1 MTDVVFF
8 PGGEGGP
15 VARIGGKAAS
25 LVWLCDAGFDVPP
38 GAVLTVGFF
47 EPWLVSV
54 QALGEW
60 RALVESGPNE
70 WPARCDAVKRR
81 ALTLPFDDAQRAG
94 LATLARLPGERFAV
108 RSSSPDE
115 DLGVAS
121 FAGGYETRLGVARDG
136 LEEAVRACFASCL
149 DARVLVYK
157 REHGFDP
164 FAPRIAVIVQ
174 QQVDSE
180 VAGVA
185 FSVNP
190 LTNDYD
196 EAVFDASW
204 GLGESVVS
212 GAVTPDHFVVDKVDG
227 GVLSRELGAKQT
239 SLHVAEDGP
248 RRRRGHRSDELCL
261 TDAQLAEATR
271 TLTAIEA
278 ARGEPVDV
286 ELAWA
291 DGRLHVLQ
299 ARPITAWVP
308 LHPSMQTRPGER
320 RRLYMDAALS
330 GGLATNAPLSPFGES
345 FFERFAALMIRHY
358 VGALP
363 WTLGPGDEVA
373 FLRGGRLYA
382 ELSNVLWL
390 VGPKLIAR
398 NQEGFDDLMAASLRA
413 IDRAR
418 YRAKRRPVWV
428 SPWSVVLYLRAV
440 WRARTMLANM
450 VRAVVAPDRFRV
462 RYDAAVARFAARFA
476 DVSAEGSVTAL
487 LEERGVEVI
496 DHVLGTLMPGL
507 LVAMLG
513 TTLAAKVVPKHL
525 RALGERL
532 ERGFEGNVVV
542 DMSIALHRMSKLL
555 DPADMEAPERLAAR
569 LEAGELPDAFLTAW
583 RVFLAE
589 HGWRGP
595 HEVDAGQPR
604 YADAPILALR
614 QMCGMAR
621 SDFDPG
627 ATHAT
632 YVEERRAAHATLTS
646 QLGLV
651 RRALLRRAHL
661 WIDRFMGTRDTPKH
675 QYLMLFAA
683 ARERAVRQGEAL
695 AAAGRLDAADHV
707 FDLRI
712 EDVERAEADLTIDLR
727 ALRLERTAFVDRL
740 RAVVK
745 GFPPIIDSRGRII
758 RPARGEERPGE
769 VSGMPISPGVVRG
782 PAKTLLDP
790 HSKPIEPGD
799 VLIAYTTDPGWTP
812 LFVNAAA
819 VVLEVGGVLQHGA
832 GVAREYGKPCVCGIE
847 GATERLRDLELV
859 EVDG

>member
-1 MTDVVFF
+1 
-8 PGGEGGP
+8 
-15 VARIGGKAAS
+15 
-25 LVWLCDAGFDVPP
+25 
-38 GAVLTVGFF
+38 
-47 EPWLVSV
+47 
-54 QALGEW
+54 
-60 RALVESGPNE
+60 
-70 WPARCDAVKRR
+70 
-81 ALTLPFDDAQRAG
+81 
-94 LATLARLPGERFAV
+94 
-108 RSSSPDE
+108 
-115 DLGVAS
+115 
-121 FAGGYETRLGVARDG
+121 
-136 LEEAVRACFASCL
+136 
-149 DARVLVYK
+149 
-157 REHGFDP
+157 
-164 FAPRIAVIVQ
+164 
-174 QQVDSE
+174 
-180 VAGVA
+180 
-185 FSVNP
+185 
-190 LTNDYD
+190 
-196 EAVFDASW
+196 
-204 GLGESVVS
+204 
-212 GAVTPDHFVVDKVDG
+212 
-227 GVLSRELGAKQT
+227 
-239 SLHVAEDGP
+239 
-248 RRRRGHRSDELCL
+248 
-261 TDAQLAEATR
+261 
-271 TLTAIEA
+271 
-278 ARGEPVDV
+278 
-286 ELAWA
+286 
-291 DGRLHVLQ
+291 
-299 ARPITAWVP
+299 
-308 LHPSMQTRPGER
+308 
-320 RRLYMDAALS
+320 
-330 GGLATNAPLSPFGES
+330 
-345 FFERFAALMIRHY
+345 MIRHY

-373 FLRGGRLYA
+373 FLRGGRLYF

-390 VGPKLIAR
+390 VGPKLIAK
-398 NQEGFDDLMAASLRA
+398 NQEGSTTSWQPRSA

-428 SPWSVVLYLRAV
+428 NPWSVVLYLRAV

-476 DVSAEGSVTAL
+476 DVSAEDRSPRCSSEASGHRPRARNADAGPARRDAGHHA
-487 LEERGVEVI
+487 RGQ
-496 DHVLGTLMPGL
+496 GRP
-507 LVAMLG
+507 
-513 TTLAAKVVPKHL
+513 
-525 RALGERL
+525 
-532 ERGFEGNVVV
+532 
-542 DMSIALHRMSKLL
+542 
-555 DPADMEAPERLAAR
+555 EAPPRARRAARARVRGQRRRGRGHRAPPDVDSSTRRHGSARRLAAR

-727 ALRLERTAFVDRL
+727 ALQLGRTAFVDRL

-758 RPARGEERPGE
+758 RPARGGAAAGVEL
-769 VSGMPISPGVVRG
+769 PIVPRRG
-782 PAKTLLDP
+782 ARACQDAARSALQ
-790 HSKPIEPGD
+790 PIEPSD

-819 VVLEVGGVLQHGA
+819 VVLSVGEVLRRRG
-832 GVAREYGKPCVCGIE
+832 RRPRNYGKPCVAGITAVVAVRRRRADR
-847 GATERLRDLELV
+847 GRRQRGRVSRGSPSSPGDGSGSPSFRVLALRATSSESSTRPP
-859 EVDG
+859 